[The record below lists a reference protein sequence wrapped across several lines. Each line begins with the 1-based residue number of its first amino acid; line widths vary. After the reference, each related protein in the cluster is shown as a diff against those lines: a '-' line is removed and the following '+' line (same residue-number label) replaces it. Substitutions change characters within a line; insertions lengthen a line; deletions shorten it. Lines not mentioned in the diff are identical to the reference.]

1 MTAPKTIA
9 RKIAYAGGVLG
20 ALHRLRHRDTLTV
33 VMFHRVTALGSLA
46 EKNADPGYSV
56 PAPLFAECLCFFRQH
71 YTVIGLEQL
80 RVSLRDGVPLPAH
93 SLLITFDDGWQDNV
107 SVALPILRRQGF
119 PAAVFVAADILAQD
133 TSWWWQ
139 EILLRALRTG
149 LASWDELWT
158 LACGEPP
165 PRAEPE
171 LALLA
176 CYGALE
182 PSKRLRLLAP
192 FVADAAAEGAH
203 MIGLDGLRELAAGG
217 IALGA
222 HGAAHLPLT
231 MMAEPE
237 TDLGRA
243 RAALEPQFQPLGQ
256 PLDALSFPH
265 GRYDAASVAAARAAG
280 FSILFTSDPC
290 LNAAPAGR
298 SAALLGRIA
307 IDTDAITDETGAFAP
322 SRLATWLFH
331 RPVEAL
337 AG

>member
-1 MTAPKTIA
+1 MASPKSIA
-9 RKIAYAGGVLG
+9 RRLAYAGGVLG
-20 ALHRLRHRDTLTV
+20 ANHRLLHRDTLTV
-33 VMFHRVTALGSLA
+33 VMFHRVTVVGSPA
-46 EKNADPGYSV
+46 EKNADPEYSV
-56 PAPLFAECLCFFRQH
+56 AAPLFAACLRFFRRH
-71 YTVIGLEQL
+71 YSVIGLEQL
-80 RVSLRDGVPLPAH
+80 RASLLGGIALPRH

-119 PAAVFVAADILAQD
+119 SAAVFVAADVLAQT

-149 LASWDELWT
+149 RASWDQLWA
-158 LACGEPP
+158 LAGGKPP
-165 PRAEPE
+165 SPGEPE

-176 CYGALE
+176 CYGALD
-182 PSKRLRLLAP
+182 PWRRLRLLAP
-192 FVADAAAEGAH
+192 FVGDADAEGAH
-203 MIGLDGLRELAAGG
+203 MIGPGGLRELAAGG
-217 IALGA
+217 VGLGA

-231 MMAEPE
+231 MLAEPDA
-237 TDLGRA
+237 DLGRA
-243 RAALEPQFQPLGQ
+243 RAVLEPQLRPLGQ

-265 GRYDAASVAAARAAG
+265 GRYDAASLVAARAHG
-280 FSILFTSDPC
+280 FSILLTSDPC

-298 SAALLGRIA
+298 PGGLLGRIP
-307 IDTDAITDETGAFAP
+307 IDAAAITDEAGALAP